1 MSLQLQNTLSGKKE
15 FFKPVNE
22 SHVRVYACG
31 PTVYNF
37 AHIGN
42 ARMAVVNDLLI
53 RVLKTQF
60 KKITYV
66 SNITDIDD
74 KIIDAAK
81 ETGEDISEITIKYTD
96 IYNKDMG
103 ALGVNLPDIQPKAT
117 DHIDGMIELIKK
129 LIDNDNAYEKNGHV
143 LFHVPSFEKYGILS
157 KRNRDEQIAGSRV
170 EVAPFKKDPADFV
183 LWKPSPSPL
192 PGWESPWGYG
202 RPGWHLECSVMS
214 EKTLGLPFDIHSG
227 GIDLVFP
234 HHENEIAQTCC
245 MSKNKDPKD
254 FAPYW
259 LHNGFV
265 NIEGEK
271 MSKSIGNIRLVHE
284 LNKKY
289 KGEVLRLTL
298 LSAHYK
304 QPLNWNE
311 EIIEQNS
318 KMLDRLYRVVMDL
331 SDIKFEQGLPS
342 KNIMDSFLDDLN
354 TPKVIA
360 NINEEVNKLS
370 SASND
375 EKVKIKSNLLSTGKI
390 LGILENDPKEW
401 LGYSQQN
408 IENSEE
414 IERLINERNEAR
426 RNKNFNLADT
436 IRDKLKEKGIEIED
450 KDKGTVWRKT
460 NEQ

>member
-60 KKITYV
+60 KKVTYV

-96 IYNKDMG
+96 IYNKDMS

-436 IRDKLKEKGIEIED
+436 IRDTLKEKGIEIED

>member
-15 FFKPVNE
+15 FFKPVDPK
-22 SHVRVYACG
+22 HVRIYACG
-31 PTVYNF
+31 PTVYNY

-42 ARMAVVNDLLI
+42 ARMAVVNDLLV

-60 KKITYV
+60 KKVTYV

-74 KIIDAAK
+74 KIIEASK
-81 ETGEDISEITIKYTD
+81 ETGEEINSITSKYTD
-96 IYNKDMG
+96 IYNNDMS
-103 ALGVNLPDIQPKAT
+103 ALGVKLPDIQPRAT
-117 DHIDGMIELIKK
+117 DHIKEMIELIQK
-129 LIDNDNAYEKNGHV
+129 LIDANKAYEKDGHV
-143 LFHVPSFEKYGILS
+143 LFHVPSFENYGILS

-192 PGWESPWGYG
+192 PGWDSPWGFG

-214 EKTLGLPFDIHSG
+214 EKSLGLPFDIHSG
-227 GIDLVFP
+227 GVDLVFP
-234 HHENEIAQTCC
+234 HHENEIAQTCSI
-245 MSKNKDPKD
+245 SKHKEPKD
-254 FAPYW
+254 FASYW
-259 LHNGFV
+259 FHNGFV
-265 NIEGEK
+265 NVEGEK

-304 QPLNWNE
+304 QPLNWTE

-318 KMLDRLYRVVMDL
+318 KMLDRLYRVLLEL
-331 SDIKFEQGLPS
+331 SDTSVELELPTDS
-342 KNIMDSFLDDLN
+342 IMESFLDDLN

-360 NINEEVNKLS
+360 KLNEEANS
-370 SASND
+370 ATSASKD
-375 EKVKIKSNLLSTGKI
+375 RRAEIKKNLLSAGKI
-390 LGILENDPKEW
+390 LGILENDPENW
-401 LGYSQQN
+401 LGYNQKSK
-408 IENSEE
+408 ENSEE

-426 RNKNFNLADT
+426 RSKNFNLADT
-436 IRDKLKEKGIEIED
+436 IRDTLKDKGIEIED
-450 KDKGTVWRKT
+450 TDKGTIWRKSR
-460 NEQ
+460 

>member
-15 FFKPVNE
+15 FFKPVNPD
-22 SHVRVYACG
+22 HVRIYACG

-42 ARMAVVNDLLI
+42 ARMAVVNDLLV

-60 KKITYV
+60 KQVTYV

-74 KIIDAAK
+74 KIIEASK
-81 ETGEDISEITIKYTD
+81 ETGEDISVITNKYTE
-96 IYNKDMG
+96 IYNNDMS
-103 ALGVNLPDIQPKAT
+103 ALGVNLPDIQPRAT
-117 DHIDGMIELIKK
+117 DHIKEMIELIKK
-129 LIDNDNAYEKNGHV
+129 LIDENKAYEKEGHV
-143 LFHVPSFEKYGILS
+143 LFHVPSFDNYGILS

-170 EVAPFKKDPADFV
+170 EVAPFKKDPADFI

-192 PGWESPWGYG
+192 PGWDSPWGFG

-214 EKTLGLPFDIHSG
+214 EKSLGLPFDIHSG

-234 HHENEIAQTCC
+234 HHENEIAQTC
-245 MSKNKDPKD
+245 SISENKDPKD
-254 FAPYW
+254 FATYW
-259 LHNGFV
+259 FHNGFV
-265 NIEGEK
+265 NVEGEK
-271 MSKSIGNIRLVHE
+271 MSKSIGNIRLVHD

-304 QPLNWNE
+304 QPLNWTE

-318 KMLDRLYRVVMDL
+318 KMIDRLYRVLLEL
-331 SDIKFEQGLPS
+331 SEVKIDSNLPS
-342 KNIMDSFLDDLN
+342 DSIMESFLDDLN

-360 NINEEVNKLS
+360 KLNEEANDAS
-370 SASND
+370 SASD
-375 EKVKIKSNLLSTGKI
+375 ERKKEIKKNLLSAGKI
-390 LGILENDPKEW
+390 LGILEDDPGNW
-401 LGYSQQN
+401 LGYNQKDT
-408 IENSEE
+408 ENAEE

-426 RNKNFNLADT
+426 RSKNFNLADT
-436 IRDKLKEKGIEIED
+436 IRDTLKDKGIEIED
-450 KDKGTVWRKT
+450 TDKGTIWRKSR
-460 NEQ
+460 

>member
-15 FFKPVNE
+15 FFKPVDPK
-22 SHVRVYACG
+22 HVRIYACG
-31 PTVYNF
+31 PTVYNY

-42 ARMAVVNDLLI
+42 ARMAVVNDLLV

-60 KKITYV
+60 KKVTYV

-74 KIIDAAK
+74 KIIEASK
-81 ETGEDISEITIKYTD
+81 ETGEEINSITSKYTD
-96 IYNKDMG
+96 IYNNDMS
-103 ALGVNLPDIQPKAT
+103 ALGVKLPDIQPRAT
-117 DHIDGMIELIKK
+117 DHIKEMIELIQK
-129 LIDNDNAYEKNGHV
+129 LIDANKAYEKDGHV
-143 LFHVPSFEKYGILS
+143 LFHVPSFENYGILS

-192 PGWESPWGYG
+192 PGWDSPWGFG

-214 EKTLGLPFDIHSG
+214 EKSLGLPFDIHSG
-227 GIDLVFP
+227 GVDLVFP
-234 HHENEIAQTCC
+234 HHENEIAQTCSI
-245 MSKNKDPKD
+245 SKHKEPKD
-254 FAPYW
+254 FATYW
-259 LHNGFV
+259 FHNGFV
-265 NIEGEK
+265 NVEGEK

-304 QPLNWNE
+304 QPLNWTE

-318 KMLDRLYRVVMDL
+318 KMLDRLYRVLLEL
-331 SDIKFEQGLPS
+331 SDTSVELELPTDS
-342 KNIMDSFLDDLN
+342 IMESFLDDLN

-360 NINEEVNKLS
+360 KLNEEANS
-370 SASND
+370 ATSASKD
-375 EKVKIKSNLLSTGKI
+375 RRAEIKKNLLSAGKI
-390 LGILENDPKEW
+390 LGILENDPENW
-401 LGYSQQN
+401 LGYNQKSK
-408 IENSEE
+408 ENREE

-426 RNKNFNLADT
+426 RSKNFNLADT
-436 IRDKLKEKGIEIED
+436 IREALRKKGIEIED
-450 KDKGTVWRKT
+450 TDKGTIWRKSR
-460 NEQ
+460 

>member
-1 MSLQLQNTLSGKKE
+1 MPLQLQNTLSGKKE
-15 FFKPVNE
+15 FFKPVDE

-60 KKITYV
+60 KKVTYV

-96 IYNKDMG
+96 IYNKDMS

-143 LFHVPSFEKYGILS
+143 LFHVPSFKKYGILS

-170 EVAPFKKDPADFV
+170 EVVPFKKDPADFV
-183 LWKPSPSPL
+183 LWKPSPLPL

-271 MSKSIGNIRLVHE
+271 MSKSVGNIRLVHE

-318 KMLDRLYRVVMDL
+318 KMLDRLYRVIMDL

-370 SASND
+370 SASKD
-375 EKVKIKSNLLSTGKI
+375 DKVMIKSNLLSTGKI

-436 IRDKLKEKGIEIED
+436 IRDKLKKKGIEIED
-450 KDKGTVWRKT
+450 KDKGTVWRKI

>member
-15 FFKPVNE
+15 FFKPVDPK
-22 SHVRVYACG
+22 HVRIYACG
-31 PTVYNF
+31 PTVYNY

-42 ARMAVVNDLLI
+42 ARMAVVNDLLV

-60 KKITYV
+60 KKVTYV

-74 KIIDAAK
+74 KIIEASK
-81 ETGEDISEITIKYTD
+81 ETGEEINSITSKYTD
-96 IYNKDMG
+96 IYNNDMS
-103 ALGVNLPDIQPKAT
+103 ALGVKLPDIQPRAT
-117 DHIDGMIELIKK
+117 DHIKEMIELIQK
-129 LIDNDNAYEKNGHV
+129 LIDANKAYEKDGHV
-143 LFHVPSFEKYGILS
+143 LFHVPSFENYGILS

-192 PGWESPWGYG
+192 PGWDSPWGFG

-214 EKTLGLPFDIHSG
+214 EKSLGLPFDIHSG
-227 GIDLVFP
+227 GVDLVFP
-234 HHENEIAQTCC
+234 HHENEIAQTCSI
-245 MSKNKDPKD
+245 SKHKEPKD
-254 FAPYW
+254 FASYW
-259 LHNGFV
+259 FHNGFV
-265 NIEGEK
+265 NVEGEK

-304 QPLNWNE
+304 QPLNWTE

-318 KMLDRLYRVVMDL
+318 KMLDRLYRVLLEL
-331 SDIKFEQGLPS
+331 SDTSVELELPTDS
-342 KNIMDSFLDDLN
+342 IMESFLDDLN

-360 NINEEVNKLS
+360 KLNEEANS
-370 SASND
+370 ATSASKD
-375 EKVKIKSNLLSTGKI
+375 RRAEIKKNLLSAGKI
-390 LGILENDPKEW
+390 LGILENDPENW
-401 LGYSQQN
+401 LGYNQKSK
-408 IENSEE
+408 ENSEE

-426 RNKNFNLADT
+426 RSKNFNLADT
-436 IRDKLKEKGIEIED
+436 IREALREKGIEIED
-450 KDKGTVWRKT
+450 TDKGTIWRKSR
-460 NEQ
+460 

>member
-15 FFKPVNE
+15 FFKPVDPK
-22 SHVRVYACG
+22 HVRIYACG
-31 PTVYNF
+31 PTVYNY

-42 ARMAVVNDLLI
+42 ARMAVVNDLLV

-60 KKITYV
+60 KKVTYV

-74 KIIDAAK
+74 KIIEASK
-81 ETGEDISEITIKYTD
+81 ETGEEINSITSKYTD
-96 IYNKDMG
+96 IYNNDMS
-103 ALGVNLPDIQPKAT
+103 ALGVKLPDIQPRAT
-117 DHIDGMIELIKK
+117 DHIKEMIELIQK
-129 LIDNDNAYEKNGHV
+129 LIDANKAYEKDGHV
-143 LFHVPSFEKYGILS
+143 LFHVPSFENYGILS

-192 PGWESPWGYG
+192 PGLDSPWGFG

-214 EKTLGLPFDIHSG
+214 EKSLGLPFDIHSG
-227 GIDLVFP
+227 GVDLVFP
-234 HHENEIAQTCC
+234 HHENEIAQTCSI
-245 MSKNKDPKD
+245 SKHKEPKD
-254 FAPYW
+254 FASYW
-259 LHNGFV
+259 FHNGFV
-265 NIEGEK
+265 NVEGEK

-304 QPLNWNE
+304 QPLNWTE

-318 KMLDRLYRVVMDL
+318 KMLDRLYRVLLEL
-331 SDIKFEQGLPS
+331 SDTSVELELPTDS
-342 KNIMDSFLDDLN
+342 IMESFLDDLN

-360 NINEEVNKLS
+360 KLNEEANS
-370 SASND
+370 ATSASKD
-375 EKVKIKSNLLSTGKI
+375 RRAEIKKNLLSAGKI
-390 LGILENDPKEW
+390 LGILENDPENW
-401 LGYSQQN
+401 LGYNQKSK
-408 IENSEE
+408 ENSEE

-426 RNKNFNLADT
+426 RSKNFNLADT
-436 IRDKLKEKGIEIED
+436 IREALRKKGIEIED
-450 KDKGTVWRKT
+450 TDKGTIWRKSR
-460 NEQ
+460 

>member
-15 FFKPVNE
+15 FFKPVDE

>member
-15 FFKPVNE
+15 FFKPVDE

-245 MSKNKDPKD
+245 ISKNKDPKD

-370 SASND
+370 SASKD